1 MRSGSCK
8 CFPCFLSDPQPCP
21 WKEFRT
27 GDGIISDGVEHTIQN
42 VGELGRQG
50 MRETDHVILEMMTR
64 EPC

>member
-1 MRSGSCK
+1 MAVEAGI
-8 CFPCFLSDPQPCP
+8 FGYQMYQNGQ
-21 WKEFRT
+21 EFRT

-64 EPC
+64 GPC